1 MVDHLRLIISFI
13 AKVTKAVFASQD
25 VRLKQSAKLVGQ
37 HKGNS
42 VKSVYLGGKK
52 DGGSVHSKPLD
63 LIDKSNGSVFPSI
76 HGRSANI
83 KPVDSGS
90 KTKNTSITVMSGKN
104 HGDSV
109 HFKPVDLS
117 GKSKVNSVHFKPVVF
132 NGKKNDKS
140 AHAKTG
146 DFGGRNNG
154 DSVHGKSANVKPVD
168 FSSKTQKKSVTVYFK
183 PVSSKIKQGDLSYN
197 TWGSLIFYVDLG
209 LKTKHSFDVINPV
222 ISEGKAKDKSVI
234 VKPNNEVRKTKGY
247 SNKIK

>member
-42 VKSVYLGGKK
+42 VKSVYLGDKK

-83 KPVDSGS
+83 KPLDFGS
-90 KTKNTSITVMSGKN
+90 KTKNTSVTVMSGKN

-132 NGKKNDKS
+132 NGM
-140 AHAKTG
+140 TG

-154 DSVHGKSANVKPVD
+154 DSVNGKSANVKPLD
-168 FSSKTQKKSVTVYFK
+168 FSSKTQKKSVTVYSK

-222 ISEGKAKDKSVI
+222 ISEGKAKEKSVI
-234 VKPNNEVRKTKGY
+234 VKPNKEVRKTKGY